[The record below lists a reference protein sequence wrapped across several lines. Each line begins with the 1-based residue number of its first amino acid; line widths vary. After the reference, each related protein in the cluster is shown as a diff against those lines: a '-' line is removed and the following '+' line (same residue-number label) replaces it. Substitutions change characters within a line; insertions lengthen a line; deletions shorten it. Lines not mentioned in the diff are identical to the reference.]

1 MKEDLLHY
9 LWQYKL
15 FYTNNLRTT
24 NGATLDVVLVG
35 VPNTNSGPDFFNAQL
50 RIDKQLWAGNVE
62 IHVKSS
68 DWYVHNH
75 ENDENYDN
83 VILHVVWEHDVAVF
97 TKDNTEIPTLE
108 LQQLVSKD
116 LLATYHKLF
125 SKQQKWINCE
135 QDIVDVNEFVFH
147 NWKERLYFERLEQKA
162 LLIEVLLV
170 ETNNNWEAVLF
181 QLLAKNFGLKTNA
194 TAFFEMAQQI
204 DFSIVRKEAKQVFN
218 LESLFFGQLGMLKE
232 TSENAYYNK
241 LKKEYNYQ
249 LKKYKLPKADRSMV
263 EYFRLRPPNFPTIRI
278 SQLAS
283 LYSLQ
288 QNLFAELIQLKTL
301 DAIYDFLSVS
311 VSEFWKTHYT
321 FEKESLKRNKKLTK
335 SFIDLLLIN
344 TIIPLKFVYLKQ
356 YDKLDQA
363 VFMKLIEQLKP
374 EKNSVID
381 NFLILKIKS
390 KNAFETQALLQLKRN
405 YCEKQKCL
413 QCAIGNYLLKS

>member
-9 LWQYKL
+9 LWQFKL
-15 FYTNNLRTT
+15 FYTSNLKTT
-24 NGATLDVVLVG
+24 NGDNLDVVLVG
-35 VPNTNSGPDFFNAQL
+35 NPNSNSGPDFFNAQL

-75 ENDENYDN
+75 ESDSNYDN

-97 TKDNTEIPTLE
+97 TKDNSEIPTLE
-108 LQQLVSKD
+108 LQQLVSKN
-116 LLATYHKLF
+116 LLARYHKLF
-125 SKQQKWINCE
+125 SKRQKWINCE
-135 QDIVDVNEFVFH
+135 HDIFDVNKFVFH

-162 LLIEVLLV
+162 LLIEELLIAS
-170 ETNNNWEAVLF
+170 NNNWEAVLF
-181 QLLAKNFGLKTNA
+181 MLLAKNFGLKTNA
-194 TAFFEMAQQI
+194 TTFFEMSQEI

-218 LESLFFGQLGMLKE
+218 LESLFFGQLGMLNE
-232 TSENAYYNK
+232 TSENVYFNQ

-249 LKKYKLPKADRSMV
+249 LKKYKLLKSDRKKV

-283 LYSLQ
+283 LYSSQ
-288 QNLFAELIQLKTL
+288 QNLFTELMQLKTV
-301 DAIYDFLSVS
+301 DAFYNFLSVS
-311 VSEFWKTHYT
+311 VSEFWKAHYT
-321 FEKESLKRNKKLTK
+321 FEKESPKRNKKLTK

-356 YDKLDQA
+356 HDKFDQT
-363 VFMKLIEQLKP
+363 VLMKLIEQLKP

-381 NFLILKIKS
+381 NFLKLKIEA
-390 KNAFETQALLQLKRN
+390 KNAFDTQALLQLKRN
-405 YCEKQKCL
+405 YCEQQKCL